1 VYVSIRFMAV
11 AALLVFA
18 EGTVDEAPSLR
29 EVRSRNFEVV
39 TIAGKRLP
47 LTDFLP
53 EGRPAV
59 VEFWATWCAPCR
71 KTVPQ
76 LVLLSTRY
84 EESELTI
91 LGLNIENPVRD
102 LEKVQEFISDE
113 GVSYPVV
120 FASHELFEFMNQ
132 QDRLGVPKLLFYD
145 SEGNVVEHI
154 LRYSPLTKRRIKKA
168 AGRAMAGE

>member
-1 VYVSIRFMAV
+1 MAV

-18 EGTVDEAPSLR
+18 EGAVVAAPPLR

-39 TIAGKRLP
+39 TITGKRLP
-47 LTDFLP
+47 LADFLP

-59 VEFWATWCAPCR
+59 VDFWATWCAPCR

-76 LVLLSTRY
+76 LVKLSTRY
-84 EESELTI
+84 EKAKLTI
-91 LGLNIENPVRD
+91 LGLNIDNPASA
-102 LEKVQEFISDE
+102 LEEVKEFILAE

-132 QDRLGVPKLLFYD
+132 QDRLGVPQLLFYD
-145 SEGNVVEHI
+145 SEGNVGEHI
-154 LRYSPLTKRRIKKA
+154 LKYSPLTTRRIKKA
-168 AGRAMAGE
+168 AGRAMGGE